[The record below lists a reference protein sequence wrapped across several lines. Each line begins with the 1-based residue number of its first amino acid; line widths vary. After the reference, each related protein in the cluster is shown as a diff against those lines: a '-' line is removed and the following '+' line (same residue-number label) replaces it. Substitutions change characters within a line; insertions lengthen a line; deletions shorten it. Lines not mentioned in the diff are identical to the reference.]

1 MTSAP
6 VVASVFG
13 ALLSAPSTLHRRP
26 SPSTSIGRIKHANLS
41 FCMTFKSAVR
51 FNLRTLLT
59 GLTLG
64 LTIAVALSGWTLEL
78 VAQIPSATDD
88 LRRHTKYLAS
98 EELTGRGVDT
108 PGIRLARDYIVGE
121 FAKYGL
127 QPGGDGGYLQGF
139 DVAIGVTVKEPS
151 SLALGSE
158 APSALNDDWIPLG
171 LSTSA
176 KTEAQLVFAG
186 YGVTAKDYGYDDYAD
201 IDVKGKI
208 VLVLRYEPPPK
219 DDKSPFRKL
228 PDSSTHAALRTK
240 ANNARDHGAAGMIL
254 VDLTHTGDDK
264 SELISTRNSLWR
276 GGNSLVAAQVKRR
289 VVEAWLH
296 SQEISLTTLK
306 ERIDREGKPAS
317 MAVPGATARLQ
328 VSLQEVLQR
337 TENVVAILPGA
348 DPSLNKEN
356 IVIGAHYDHLGFGH
370 FGARER
376 ASEGQIHPG
385 ADDNASGTA
394 VLLELAR
401 RLSQLPAK
409 PARTV
414 VFVAFSGEELGLYGS
429 RHFVGHAPFL
439 SSTKAMINL
448 DMVGRLRENRL
459 TVFGARS
466 GEKFS
471 DIISEAARELG
482 LEISQSDSVGRSDHM
497 SFYNKQIPV
506 LHFFTGNHA
515 DYHRPTDTWE
525 KLNIEGMGKISDL
538 VLLSALRIADT
549 REAPKFVSLPSRP
562 LAESPGERQGFGTY
576 LGSIPDYGANTDGV
590 RLAGV
595 TNGSPAARAGLRE
608 GDIIIQLADKKIQN
622 IEDLTAALR
631 GQKPGDEVAIVV
643 LRTGKPVS
651 LKAILRARG

>member
-1 MTSAP
+1 MNLES
-6 VVASVFG
+6 
-13 ALLSAPSTLHRRP
+13 RP
-26 SPSTSIGRIKHANLS
+26 
-41 FCMTFKSAVR
+41 R
-51 FNLRTLLT
+51 FNLRTLFA

-78 VAQIPSATDD
+78 VAQPPSATDEL
-88 LRRHTKYLAS
+88 LRHAKYLAS

-108 PGIRLARDYIVGE
+108 PGIRLARDYIAGE

-127 QPGGDGGYLQGF
+127 QPGDDGGSYLQSF
-139 DVAIGVTVKEPS
+139 DVAVGVMVKEPS
-151 SLALGSE
+151 SLTLGDE
-158 APSALNDDWIPLG
+158 AVLALNDDWIPLG
-171 LSTSA
+171 LSTSDKA
-176 KTEAQLVFAG
+176 EGGIVFAG
-186 YGVTAKDYGYDDYAD
+186 YGITAKEYGYDDYAN

-228 PDSSTHAALRTK
+228 PDSSIHAALRTK

-254 VDLTHTGDDK
+254 VDLTHAGDEK
-264 SELISTRNSLWR
+264 TELLSTRNSLWR
-276 GGNSLVAAQVKRR
+276 GGNSLVATQVKRR
-289 VVEAWLH
+289 VIEAWLNPRG
-296 SQEISLTTLK
+296 ISLTALK
-306 ERIDREGKPAS
+306 EKIDREEKPAS
-317 MAVPGATARLQ
+317 TSIPNSTAKLQ
-328 VSLQEVLQR
+328 VSLQEVRQR
-337 TENVVAILPGA
+337 TENVVAILPGTN
-348 DPSLNKEN
+348 PSLKQEN
-356 IVIGAHYDHLGFGH
+356 IVIGAHYDHLGLGH
-370 FGARER
+370 YGARER
-376 ASEGQIHPG
+376 SSEGRAHPG

-394 VLLELAR
+394 VLLDLAR
-401 RLSQLPAK
+401 RLSQFPAK
-409 PARTV
+409 PARTF

-429 RHFVGHAPFL
+429 RHFVGHASFL

-466 GEKFS
+466 GENFTS
-471 DIISEAARELG
+471 IIADVARQAG
-482 LEISQSDSVGRSDHM
+482 LEITQSDNVGRSDHI
-497 SFYNKQIPV
+497 SFYNKKIPV

-538 VLLSALRIADT
+538 VLLATLRIANT
-549 REAPKFVSLPSRP
+549 EEAPVFVSLPSRP
-562 LAESPGERQGFGTY
+562 PTESSGDQQGFSTY
-576 LGSIPDYGANTDGV
+576 LGSIPDYDATTDGV

-608 GDIIIQLADKKIQN
+608 GDIIIQLAGKKIQN
-622 IEDLTAALR
+622 IEDLTAVLR

>member
-1 MTSAP
+1 M
-6 VVASVFG
+6 
-13 ALLSAPSTLHRRP
+13 
-26 SPSTSIGRIKHANLS
+26 NLES
-41 FCMTFKSAVR
+41 RLR
-51 FNLRTLLT
+51 FNLRTLFA

-78 VAQIPSATDD
+78 VAQPPSATDEL
-88 LRRHTKYLAS
+88 LRHAKYLAS

-108 PGIRLARDYIVGE
+108 PGIRLARDYIAGE
-121 FAKYGL
+121 FAKYRL
-127 QPGGDGGYLQGF
+127 QPGGDGGSYLQSF
-139 DVAIGVTVKEPS
+139 DVAVGVMVKEPS
-151 SLALGSE
+151 SLTLGDE
-158 APSALNDDWIPLG
+158 AVLALNDDWIPLG
-171 LSTSA
+171 LSTSDKA
-176 KTEAQLVFAG
+176 EGGIVFAG
-186 YGVTAKDYGYDDYAD
+186 YGITAKEYGYDDYAN

-228 PDSSTHAALRTK
+228 PDSSIHAALRTK

-254 VDLTHTGDDK
+254 VDLTHAGDEK
-264 SELISTRNSLWR
+264 TELLSTRNSLWR
-276 GGNSLVAAQVKRR
+276 GGNSLVATQVKRR
-289 VVEAWLH
+289 VIEAWLNP
-296 SQEISLTTLK
+296 QGISLTALK
-306 ERIDREGKPAS
+306 EKIDREEKPAS
-317 MAVPGATARLQ
+317 TSITNSTAKLQ
-328 VSLQEVLQR
+328 VSLQEVRQR
-337 TENVVAILPGA
+337 TENVVAILPGTN
-348 DPSLNKEN
+348 PSLKQEN
-356 IVIGAHYDHLGFGH
+356 IVIGAHYDHLGLGH
-370 FGARER
+370 YGARER
-376 ASEGQIHPG
+376 ISEGQAHPG

-394 VLLELAR
+394 VLLDLAR

-409 PARTV
+409 PARTF

-429 RHFVGHAPFL
+429 RHFVGHASFL

-466 GEKFS
+466 GENFT
-471 DIISEAARELG
+471 DIIADVAREAG
-482 LEISQSDSVGRSDHM
+482 LEITQSDNVGRSDHI
-497 SFYNKQIPV
+497 SFYNKKIPV

-538 VLLSALRIADT
+538 VLLATLRIANT
-549 REAPKFVSLPSRP
+549 EEAPAFVSLPSRP
-562 LAESPGERQGFGTY
+562 PTESSGDRQGFSTY
-576 LGSIPDYGANTDGV
+576 LGSIPDYDATTDGV

-608 GDIIIQLADKKIQN
+608 GDIIIQLAEKKIQN

-643 LRTGKPVS
+643 LRAGKPVS
-651 LKAILRARG
+651 LKTILRARG